1 VSVPTQAELNGNFS
15 FNGVSLPVYDPKTIT
30 CGAASGCANGTGY
43 TATAFPGNVIPLSRI
58 DPVVQ
63 KFFSL
68 NPYNLPNLPVSYI
81 NTGPVNDFISGN
93 HYISDRQGY
102 LGKIDQQL
110 GSNQKVFVR
119 YIWNKYRVIGGRN
132 NILFNWENID
142 NTQYSFG
149 VPEPVDERNIA
160 FGHIWTLSPT
170 LINDVRI
177 GYQRR
182 DDTVYPATSNQGWAA
197 VLGIPGVGPQ
207 TFPGFVEQGGT
218 GNSFNFTANPAGTS
232 SAGGPLRT
240 LNEDFIL
247 ADNMTKVH
255 GLHTFK
261 WGYQGMLQRENDIT
275 ATEPSGVYNFSTAG
289 SGLPLT
295 PNTGNSFASFELGAA
310 TSATFT
316 TLLSNYLPRWWLNQF
331 YFQDDWR
338 IRPGLT
344 LSLGVRY
351 SYESPVSTQHN
362 QQSEFNPNVVDPVTG
377 MMGAIT
383 NPARSIYKGDKHN
396 FTPRVGVAWNF
407 RPKWVFRGSFGMFTV
422 DAVPEAGQD
431 NYIATANV
439 QQVSGNP
446 YPAFYLSQGPGPVV
460 YNQNGNG
467 TANYVG
473 TNYSART
480 ATYIDPNLRNPYTMT
495 WSGGFQYE
503 FKPNYLAEL
512 VYQGSGGVGLLGTA
526 NINVLPLSIY
536 QSTDTT
542 LLNTVYAN
550 TQAYLRFP
558 QFGTIT
564 ETSNFGHS
572 TYNALVSRLEHRF
585 SSGFSANF
593 LFTYAKNITGGASTN
608 LTNPPVCSHNLIRIA
623 MMHIQRLAV
632 TYESALTLASN

>member
-170 LINDVRI
+170 LINEVRI